1 MLDVTWRIVRVP
13 EFAYLIFTGV
23 AYVALKRVYQIE
35 AIQGQFNIPLDFIFM
50 EIVVNL
56 YLFFSKSRKITFLKL
71 VSELGSPYANLL

>member
-1 MLDVTWRIVRVP
+1 MFIW
-13 EFAYLIFTGV
+13 V
-23 AYVALKRVYQIE
+23 ACVALTRVYQIE
-35 AIQGQFNIPLDFIFM
+35 DSVEAVQGKFNIPLDFIFM